1 MFLCVYLLGMN
12 CLKELDLSRCSRITD
27 DGINHLLSIPNLE
40 KLFISETGL
49 TTDGAMLICSFK
61 NLTMLDMGGLPVTDK
76 ALFSLQV
83 HLCDSQKTSSR
94 ITEFALLAFFLK
106 QYEIALGRKD
116 GRLHFI
122 FPIYGTLLNQ
132 LTTEVCIDS
141 VGSDITVLI

>member
-83 HLCDSQKTSSR
+83 HLV
-94 ITEFALLAFFLK
+94 A
-106 QYEIALGRKD
+106 
-116 GRLHFI
+116 
-122 FPIYGTLLNQ
+122 
-132 LTTEVCIDS
+132 
-141 VGSDITVLI
+141 